1 MIRIST
7 KCSFVTLSIR
17 IPYEVTQE
25 FTLRDLMAYVHRNF
39 QFIIK
44 NEKSE
49 AMLDVIRGYF
59 PECVSQTKKGKNI
72 FNLEIAGDILYA
84 DFEKRYLER
93 HNNVFPAFKQKNE
106 QGELFEVKRPFT
118 FMILQPV
125 AEWGNGQ
132 AFGELALLND
142 KPRSATI
149 MTVED
154 THFAV
159 LEKEDFKNI
168 MAKTLKNKFAEQVAF
183 LSSFPFFS
191 GMTRITKEKLGFLLK
206 KVKYAIGQNVITEGE
221 DLNDFYLI
229 ESGEFEINKTV

>member
-1 MIRIST
+1 MSLLKKLFLT
-7 KCSFVTLSIR
+7 MTIR

-49 AMLDVIRGYF
+49 AMLEVIKTFF
-59 PECVSQTKKGKNI
+59 PECVTQTKKGKNV

-93 HNNVFPAFKQKNE
+93 HGNVFPSFKQKNAE
-106 QGELFEVKRPFT
+106 GELVEIKKPFT
-118 FMILQPV
+118 FMILQPI
-125 AEWGNGQ
+125 AEWGNGH

-149 MTVED
+149 MTLED

-159 LEKEDFKNI
+159 LEKDDFKNI
-168 MAKTLKNKFAEQVAF
+168 MAKTLK
-183 LSSFPFFS
+183 
-191 GMTRITKEKLGFLLK
+191 
-206 KVKYAIGQNVITEGE
+206 
-221 DLNDFYLI
+221 
-229 ESGEFEINKTV
+229 